1 MPFSSILFHSYIL
14 PELTMAVSHIG
25 MYQKIPDKKKNL
37 LTFQKGTFLSS
48 T

>member
-25 MYQKIPDKKKNL
+25 MYQKIPDKKKKEFTN
-37 LTFQKGTFLSS
+37 FSERNFPE
-48 T
+48 